1 MGSTYKPDANNFGK
15 DAPLV
20 NLEELPSWIL
30 QDDDDL
36 LVINKPGW
44 LVCHPSKNGPL
55 SSLVGAC
62 REYTG
67 LDRLHLISRLD
78 RETSGLILLAKR
90 PALAR
95 QLQTAVEKQ
104 LSKKLYLT
112 VLRGE
117 MQQDRHVD
125 AMLGR
130 DTQSLVHVKQ
140 AVRTDGIGKAA
151 QTLFHPIYAD
161 NGYTLAQVQILTG
174 RKHQIRAHALHIGH
188 PVAGDK
194 IYGPDDLLYLDFID
208 DGWTDRHEELLEM
221 KRQAL
226 HAWQLSIQCESGDFH
241 FTAPVPDDMRELC
254 IRIFGHFPDLP
265 ESQEST

>member
-1 MGSTYKPDANNFGK
+1 MGSTYNVEENRYGK

-20 NLEELPSWIL
+20 DLDELPGWIV
-30 QDDDDL
+30 QEDEDL

-78 RETSGLILLAKR
+78 RETSGIIVLAKR

-95 QLQTAVEKQ
+95 ELQTAVEKQ
-104 LSKKLYLT
+104 HSHKLYLA

-117 MQQDRHVD
+117 MTKPQKVD
-125 AMLGR
+125 ALLGR
-130 DTQSLVHVKQ
+130 DTQSIVHVKQ
-140 AVRTDGIGKAA
+140 AVRKDGIGKSA
-151 QTLFHPIYAD
+151 QSYFQPIHAE
-161 NGYTLAQVQILTG
+161 NSYTLALVQILTG
-174 RKHQIRAHALHIGH
+174 RKHQIRAHAHHIGH
-188 PVAGDK
+188 MVAGDK
-194 IYGPDDLLYLDFID
+194 IYGPDDILYLDFID
-208 DGWTDRHEELLEM
+208 EGWTDRHEEMLEM

-226 HAWQLSIQCESGDFH
+226 HAWKLSIECPSGLFE
-241 FTAPVPDDMRELC
+241 FTAPVPPDIQQLC
-254 IRIFGHFPDLP
+254 VEKFGHFPSLP
-265 ESQEST
+265 ESLSIL